1 MFENSRPGTPQYERA
16 LSTDDTLRNSKSD
29 TENRDSTQTT
39 NKTNNVGTEC
49 TRNAIF
55 DVKTGDA

>member
-16 LSTDDTLRNSKSD
+16 LSNTLRNSKSD